1 MPTLEQVRPQIERDL
16 MEEKIETEID
26 KFVDEL
32 REQPGTEIVVLSP
45 V

>member
-1 MPTLEQVRPQIERDL
+1 L

-26 KFVDEL
+26 KFIDEL
-32 REQPGTEIVVLSP
+32 REQPGTEIVVLNP